1 MLEIDAARGPA
12 SRAAAYPRAAMQTDD
27 RRRLA
32 LWIATACIVSL
43 AALSLLA
50 PFAPLFDPFAWLSWG
65 REVAHLDLDTSAGPS
80 WKPLPVIASAVL
92 SLTGDAAPQLWLLVV
107 RVAWLASLVLAWRL
121 AARLMFPDRVAT
133 ALALRFAPRRVRLAR
148 NLAGA
153 AAVLGLILLFDPFT
167 AWMRQVVGGLSE
179 PLLVALVLGAI
190 DRELSRRPGQAL
202 ALAASAALLRPES
215 WPLLVCYGVW
225 IWRHDP
231 ALRRWLV
238 AIAIAVPV
246 LWIVPDLLGSGSALT
261 GSERARD
268 VNGSFFGEAGE
279 AVARAFNLPLAA
291 LWIGVVI
298 AVASARRH
306 AETAIVVLAAGALA
320 WIAIVAVLA
329 GAGYAGIPRFASPAA
344 AVACVLG
351 GVGIVR
357 LLAAIDGMRAI
368 DRRRRHA
375 IVLATILLTGFA
387 VQSAFRAAD
396 IPGVLD
402 DSVEYGRHIEG
413 FEDLA
418 DALGPERLAGC
429 GRVTNTE
436 FLSQTAIA
444 WKLDLPISK
453 IHILVATA
461 PTSGIAFVSPG
472 ATLLAVTAIERA
484 GDLQGTHAGWSA
496 YAISC
501 GDTGASGASG
511 PAIAGVLGASRYGL
525 SATSSSSR

>member
-1 MLEIDAARGPA
+1 MLEIGGARSPA
-12 SRAAAYPRAAMQTDD
+12 SRAAAYSRAAMRTDD

-32 LWIATACIVSL
+32 LWLAGACILAL

-65 REVAHLDLDTSAGPS
+65 REVTHLDLDTSVGPS
-80 WKPLPVIASAVL
+80 WKPLPVIVSAVF
-92 SLTGDAAPQLWLLVV
+92 SLAGDAAPQLWLLLV

-133 ALALRFAPRRVRLAR
+133 GLALRFAPRRVRLAR
-148 NLAGA
+148 NLAGG

-215 WPLLVCYGVW
+215 WPLLACYGVW
-225 IWRHDP
+225 LWRRDP

-246 LWIVPDLLGSGSALT
+246 LWVVPDLLGSGSALT

-268 VNGSFFGEAGE
+268 VNGSFFGEAAE
-279 AVARAFNLPLAA
+279 AIGRALNLPVAA
-291 LWIGVVI
+291 LWVGVVI

-306 AETAIVVLAAGALA
+306 AEHAIVVLAAGALA
-320 WIAIVAVLA
+320 WIAIVAILA

-351 GVGIVR
+351 GVGLVR
-357 LLAAIDGMRAI
+357 LFAAIDGMRVVDRARRPAI
-368 DRRRRHA
+368 A
-375 IVLATILLTGFA
+375 LAAVLIAGFA
-387 VQSAFRAAD
+387 VQSVFRAAD

-402 DSVEYGRHIEG
+402 DSAEYGHHIEG
-413 FEDLA
+413 FDNLA
-418 DALGPERLAGC
+418 DALGRDRVTAC
-429 GRVTNTE
+429 GTVTNTE
-436 FLSQTAIA
+436 FLTQTAIA
-444 WKLDLPISK
+444 WKLDLPISQVQ
-453 IHILVATA
+453 IRVATA
-461 PTSGIAFVSPG
+461 PTSGTAFISPG

-484 GDLQGTHAGWSA
+484 GHLEKTHAGWSA
-496 YAISC
+496 YEISC
-501 GDTGASGASG
+501 DATDASGASG
-511 PAIAGVLGASRYGL
+511 AAIAGVSGASR
-525 SATSSSSR
+525 